1 LSHRSHLFATLST
14 THTLSSRL
22 QRLIQRQQAS
32 ISLFHASIDNQGTS
46 ANRAAKLEAMKTH
59 HPSNILDTADVI
71 VEVLSPVLPVRHA
84 APLFRVRLIKGD
96 EPILNPMWTD
106 SAKDDD
112 DPFLVSSST
121 RSTPSRSISSAF
133 VSFAP
138 ASTGDKPPLSGVAML
153 LHPRQVADLL
163 ATDQG
168 RPAVRVQ
175 GDRRI
180 LAGLWKP
187 WHEVRLGVGDMDDR
201 AAAVCSLKEPSQV
214 LLCSR
219 YLILKQQD

>member
-1 LSHRSHLFATLST
+1 
-14 THTLSSRL
+14 
-22 QRLIQRQQAS
+22 
-32 ISLFHASIDNQGTS
+32 
-46 ANRAAKLEAMKTH
+46 
-59 HPSNILDTADVI
+59 
-71 VEVLSPVLPVRHA
+71 
-84 APLFRVRLIKGD
+84 
-96 EPILNPMWTD
+96 
-106 SAKDDD
+106 
-112 DPFLVSSST
+112 
-121 RSTPSRSISSAF
+121 
-133 VSFAP
+133 
-138 ASTGDKPPLSGVAML
+138 ML